1 MFLQKTMKSIQLA
14 NAKSIQEYVLY
25 NQDVDSTAVL
35 KKLAS
40 AKTHKII
47 VSNVVNPSNI
57 QIQLLENVDNLN
69 KLMEDLEVVYCG
81 LGKLSININ

>member
-1 MFLQKTMKSIQLA
+1 MKTIESIQLA
-14 NAKSIQEYVLY
+14 NARSIQDYVLY
-25 NQDVDSTAVL
+25 NQDIDSSAVM
-35 KKLAS
+35 KKFAS

-81 LGKLSININ
+81 LGK